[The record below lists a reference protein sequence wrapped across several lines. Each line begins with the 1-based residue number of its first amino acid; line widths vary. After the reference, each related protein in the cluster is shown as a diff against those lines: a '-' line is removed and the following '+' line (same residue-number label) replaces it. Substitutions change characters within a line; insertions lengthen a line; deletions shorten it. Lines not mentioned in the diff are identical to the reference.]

1 MIKEKMKFCKKLI
14 LIIISL
20 IVLAL
25 GILIPLLIL
34 SDNYKE
40 TNPQASTIMIV
51 VGLIGF
57 FIVVGVIIV
66 YSIIARKKN
75 NKLDLGIILESINKK
90 ELKEEFID
98 LDDSSKKCSFTS
110 KGLVVNDYLIP
121 YDKVGG
127 IYIKNITHNAWINY
141 SQIQLIIG
149 DNTNEESP
157 DYDENVDYSLR
168 TVTILVTKDVLELIK
183 KYNIKIEN
191 QEHFEYFM
199 NNQEKML
206 KYLKPNNQIGNSF
219 IPIILPINNE
229 IKKEYKKYNTIA
241 LISIIALIVLSLGL
255 TALFAFLYNT
265 KKGIEIS
272 QFIGLKLII
281 KIVFSLGIIFAA
293 FYKRKESL
301 PPSNIYTKIILLTS
315 LVMYWIAILINS
327 KLCYF
332 LIYLIIIILLGY
344 SLYAKIKFK
353 NSKDYYRIFIIS
365 ALFFVGL
372 LINVLSINY
381 IDENSLFIN
390 CFIIAGVISVIAVV
404 SGTIYYVKYYK
415 NNEVKKKVEYWFSL
429 VFGSFII
436 SMLFIVTTI
445 TTINFA
451 FDNSEPSI
459 TTYEIVNKE
468 MTGSKNTSYY
478 LYLEGKEDRIEV
490 DNETYYAC
498 EIGDTI
504 DLYQYNGI
512 LGFSYYLYNF
522 DAK

>member
-66 YSIIARKKN
+66 YSIIASKNN

-98 LDDSSKKCSFTS
+98 LDDSNKKCSFTS

-206 KYLKPNNQIGNSF
+206 KYLKPNNQR
-219 IPIILPINNE
+219 
-229 IKKEYKKYNTIA
+229 
-241 LISIIALIVLSLGL
+241 
-255 TALFAFLYNT
+255 FL
-265 KKGIEIS
+265 
-272 QFIGLKLII
+272 LK
-281 KIVFSLGIIFAA
+281 
-293 FYKRKESL
+293 
-301 PPSNIYTKIILLTS
+301 
-315 LVMYWIAILINS
+315 
-327 KLCYF
+327 
-332 LIYLIIIILLGY
+332 LGY
-344 SLYAKIKFK
+344 SLNNDIKM
-353 NSKDYYRIFIIS
+353 
-365 ALFFVGL
+365 
-372 LINVLSINY
+372 
-381 IDENSLFIN
+381 
-390 CFIIAGVISVIAVV
+390 VIEIV
-404 SGTIYYVKYYK
+404 
-415 NNEVKKKVEYWFSL
+415 
-429 VFGSFII
+429 SFI
-436 SMLFIVTTI
+436 ML
-445 TTINFA
+445 
-451 FDNSEPSI
+451 
-459 TTYEIVNKE
+459 
-468 MTGSKNTSYY
+468 MSKNLSMKNYS
-478 LYLEGKEDRIEV
+478 
-490 DNETYYAC
+490 
-498 EIGDTI
+498 
-504 DLYQYNGI
+504 
-512 LGFSYYLYNF
+512 F
-522 DAK
+522 